1 MTTTR
6 RMTRAVTPS
15 DDSALRRLLT
25 LAWPVV
31 LARIGIMTMGLCDS
45 IVVGRNS
52 STELAYL
59 QLGLSPVGVVL
70 VSLVGLLFGV
80 QVMAARHVGEGQ
92 PARAGAV
99 LRRGVGYAFGLGTIS
114 AAALHFGAPWVMG
127 TLRLSPDLAAG
138 GARVA
143 AVLAL
148 SMVPHAVA
156 TACSF
161 WLEGLARPIP
171 GMIAMLGA
179 NLVNLVANLWLVP
192 HYGGGR
198 VRLCDLG
205 VAPRAHAGARRLHPV
220 VAACKDLRRPLTPAR
235 RRGGGAR
242 AAADRLWRRRLEL
255 RRDVRLRLD
264 DALRRLARGIGVA
277 TWGIVLNVAAMI
289 FMVPL
294 GLAAATGVLVGQAYG
309 ARDRAAMV
317 HAGRLGFG
325 VCTIVTFVISVIVA
339 LIAPQIAAAYT
350 RDPLLAAAIVP
361 ALMLA
366 TLFFVAD
373 GLQVVGAQAL
383 RARGDVVIPTATH
396 TISYALFML
405 PLGYLLTFPLG
416 YGIDGILWSV
426 IAASIVAAAFL
437 IARFVLLARR
447 PLA

>member
-1 MTTTR
+1 M
-6 RMTRAVTPS
+6 RAAPY
-15 DDSALRRLLT
+15 DDSALKRLLR

-52 STELAYL
+52 SDELAYL
-59 QLGLSPVGVVL
+59 QLGLSPIGVVL
-70 VSLVGLLFGV
+70 VSLIGLLFGV
-80 QVMAARHVGEGQ
+80 QVIAARHVGEGR

-99 LRRGVGYAFGLGTIS
+99 LRRGALYALVLGLLS
-114 AAALHFGAPWVMG
+114 AAALHFGARWIMG
-127 TLRLSPDLAAG
+127 VSHLSPDLAEG

-148 SMVPHAVA
+148 SMVPQAVA
-156 TACSF
+156 TSLSF

-171 GMIAMLGA
+171 GMVAMLLA
-179 NLVNLVANLWLVP
+179 NLVNLAANLWLVP
-192 HYGGGR
+192 RYGAVGSAWATAASRLALLVFLGGYILLWREARRFGVFAPEADGAEAARDQRRIGYGGGASSF
-198 VRLCDLG
+198 VEMCAFASMTLYAGWLG
-205 VAPRAHAGARRLHPV
+205 GL
-220 VAACKDLRRPLTPAR
+220 
-235 RRGGGAR
+235 
-242 AAADRLWRRRLEL
+242 
-255 RRDVRLRLD
+255 
-264 DALRRLARGIGVA
+264 GVA

-309 ARDRAAMV
+309 AGDRAAMV

-325 VCTIVTFVISVIVA
+325 VCTVVTFAISVVVA
-339 LIAPQIAAAYT
+339 LIAPEIAAAYT
-350 RDPLLAAAIVP
+350 RDPVLAAATIP

-383 RARGDVVIPTATH
+383 RARGDVIVPTATH

-416 YGIDGILWSV
+416 MGIDGILWSV